1 PTWLTVSGRTSGT
14 TTQTDTSSRL
24 NPGKSQGRPIEKP
37 GLEAHRAK
45 RPTRLRSPKK
55 APVPDQPNLRSEP
68 DGPSEKQFHAAKAA
82 RCHSATAAPSRLG
95 GHVLGSE
102 GRGWA

>member
-68 DGPSEKQFHAAKAA
+68 DGPSEKQFHAANPGKLAGRDRGSA
-82 RCHSATAAPSRLG
+82 WVSHRSSAMGRCST
-95 GHVLGSE
+95 
-102 GRGWA
+102 